1 MANGVERELVVLFSE
16 EELREMSGVKRGGEY
31 IEVTCG
37 CTSHRYGDAVGR
49 LRVFINGELEI
60 TCECTPGCDEEWV
73 VHAIAQ
79 QDNAVLSVDFFNL
92 MFSGSDWTKACILIQ
107 KVVFERV
114 LFFLLDRLTSKG
126 LSCTPMLKLGQ
137 RLCVHVLLAT
147 VDSKIDIILENQGLG
162 MEGRFSPFK
171 RVRFIEKGMHSARQ
185 NSSCAPFTER
195 RKLSY
200 CLSAIL
206 TSETTFRWTNLVT
219 FRAEIMQLVLCAQ
232 LVILCLLQ
240 KVAYYTMTPAA
251 FEKHSGRETARKW
264 KNNVWVI
271 VNGEKVPLS
280 KTVLLKYYNQA
291 SKNGNGSHR
300 SNNGRVCHRD
310 EFVRCSKCNKER
322 RFRLRT
328 KEECRIHHDALAVAN
343 WKCADMPFDKLVIS
357 YMEYSASLLITRI
370 KSLDGH

>member
-16 EELREMSGVKRGGEY
+16 EELREMSGVKRGEEY

-60 TCECTPGCDEEWV
+60 TCECTPGCDE
-73 VHAIAQ
+73 
-79 QDNAVLSVDFFNL
+79 DL
-92 MFSGSDWTKACILIQ
+92 
-107 KVVFERV
+107 VFDARV
-114 LFFLLDRLTSKG
+114 LFFLLDRE
-126 LSCTPMLKLGQ
+126 GQ
-137 RLCVHVLLAT
+137 
-147 VDSKIDIILENQGLG
+147 
-162 MEGRFSPFK
+162 FSPFK
-171 RVRFIEKGMHSARQ
+171 IVRFTGKGMHSVRK
-185 NSSCAPFTER
+185 NSSCGPFTER

-200 CLSAIL
+200 CLSSIL
-206 TSETTFRWTNLVT
+206 ASETTFRWT
-219 FRAEIMQLVLCAQ
+219 FRAKVMQLLPCAQ
-232 LVILCLLQ
+232 LAILCLLQ
-240 KVAYYTMTPAA
+240 KKVASYTMTPAA

-328 KEECRIHHDALAVAN
+328 KEECQIHHDALADAN
-343 WKCADMPFDKLVIS
+343 WKCADMPFDKITCDDD
-357 YMEYSASLLITRI
+357 EERASRRVYRGCTRSPTCKGCTSCVCFGCEI
-370 KSLDGH
+370 CRFSDCSCQTCTDFTRNAKV